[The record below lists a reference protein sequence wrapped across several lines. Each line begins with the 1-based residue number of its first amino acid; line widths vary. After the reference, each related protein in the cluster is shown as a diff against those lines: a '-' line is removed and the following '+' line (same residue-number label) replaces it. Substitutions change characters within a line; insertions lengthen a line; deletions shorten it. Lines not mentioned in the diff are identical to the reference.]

1 MKKDKKNQ
9 LKDLEDRVA
18 KLEDLLKAV
27 APETWKSRI
36 HEYDDILKLQTDQL
50 SALNQRTDD
59 YYQVRNQV
67 FINEKLTK
75 DFHQWLVAI
84 EEEKNKKAEA
94 EVKNIP
100 LPVPNAETEAKK
112 ED

>member
-1 MKKDKKNQ
+1 MTKKDKKNQ
-9 LKDLEDRVA
+9 LKGLEDRVA
-18 KLEDLLKAV
+18 NLEDLLKAES
-27 APETWKSRI
+27 PEGWKSRV
-36 HEYDDILKLQTDQL
+36 HEYNDILKLQTNQL
-50 SALNQRTDD
+50 SALDQRTDD

-75 DFHQWLVAI
+75 DLHQWLVAL

-94 EVKNIP
+94 AVKNIP
-100 LPVPNAETEAKK
+100 IPNAETEAKK